1 MEFKRSE
8 LNTLIKEIRLSKR
21 MSQKDFAKLCKL
33 GNFQKVSSIERNTIK
48 IGFNTLDKVCKH
60 CSIEYCIKIKL

>member
-48 IGFNTLDKVCKH
+48 IGFNTLDKVCKY